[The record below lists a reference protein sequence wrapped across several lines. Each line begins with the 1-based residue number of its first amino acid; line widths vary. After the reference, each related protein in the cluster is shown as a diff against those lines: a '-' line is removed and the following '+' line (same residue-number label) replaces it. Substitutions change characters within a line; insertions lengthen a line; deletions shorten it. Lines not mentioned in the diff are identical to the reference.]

1 MTRRELRENVF
12 KMLFRVEFHEE
23 GEMSGQLGMMDDEL
37 ENITEADAAYINNK
51 CSDIIAKI
59 PELDEAINAS
69 TTGWKTTRMGKVDL
83 SIIRLAVYEIKY
95 EEDVPAKV
103 AINEAVELAK
113 SYGTDNSASF
123 VNGVLAKFVC

>member
-23 GEMSGQLGMMDDEL
+23 GEMSGQLGMMDDEI
-37 ENITEADAAYINNK
+37 ENIKEEDVAYINNK
-51 CSDIIAKI
+51 CNDIIAKI
-59 PELDEAINAS
+59 SEIDEAINAS
-69 TTGWKTTRMGKVDL
+69 TTGWKTSRMGKVDL

-95 EEDVPAKV
+95 EEDVPTKV

-113 SYGTDNSASF
+113 LYGTDNSAAF

>member
-1 MTRRELRENVF
+1 MTRRELRDNVF

-23 GEMSGQLGMMDDEL
+23 GAMPEQLELVDDEF
-37 ENITEADAAYINNK
+37 ENVKEEDAAYMNQK
-51 CSDIIAKI
+51 CSDIIAKL
-59 PELDEAINAS
+59 PEIDEVINAS
-69 TTGWKTTRMGKVDL
+69 TTGWKTSRMGKVDL

-113 SYGTDNSASF
+113 LYGTDNSASF

>member
-23 GEMSGQLGMMDDEL
+23 GSMPEQLELVDDEI
-37 ENITEADAAYINNK
+37 ENVKEEDIAYITQK
-51 CSDIIAKI
+51 CNDIIAKL
-59 PELDEAINAS
+59 PEIDEAINAS
-69 TTGWKTTRMGKVDL
+69 TTGWKTSRMGKVDL
-83 SIIRLAVYEIKY
+83 SIIRLAVYEMKY
-95 EEDVPAKV
+95 EDDVPTKV

-113 SYGTDNSASF
+113 MYGTDNSASF